1 MGQEVLALVFTAVAG
16 YLLGSINWSIILT
29 WFFKNKE
36 DIREYGSGNAGM
48 TNVLRSVG
56 KLPAV
61 LTFVGDFLKCVVALL
76 LSQAFVALL
85 APESVE
91 FYDVARYVAGVAC
104 VLGHIFPI
112 YYGFRGGKGVVTS
125 AAMIALTDWRVFLLV
140 LLTFAIVFASKRIVS
155 LASVVCAALYPVYTF
170 LFLFLVEF
178 EGSPCQT
185 TAPTAWPTCCSPRRP
200 PCYRP
205 DGDCKAQGEHRPPA
219 AGGGKAHHVGQGQI
233 KPPGGTWLFL

>member
-61 LTFVGDFLKCVVALL
+61 LTFVGDFLKCVAAVL
-76 LSQAFVALL
+76 LSQGFVLWL
-85 APESVE
+85 APGGEE
-91 FYDVARYVAGVAC
+91 LFDVARYVAGVAC
-104 VLGHIFPI
+104 VLGHIFPV

-140 LLTFAIVFASKRIVS
+140 LLTFIIVFAAKRIVS
-155 LASVVCAALYPVYTF
+155 LASVACAALYPVFTF
-170 LFLFLVEF
+170 LFLFLAEF
-178 EGSPCQT
+178 SGSPLQHHGDHSLGYVLFA
-185 TAPTAWPTCCSPRRP
+185 TAASLFIGLTVLIKHKSNIGRLLR
-200 PCYRP
+200 
-205 DGDCKAQGEHRPPA
+205 GEEKPISF
-219 AGGGKAHHVGQGQI
+219 GKKGA
-233 KPPGGTWLFL
+233 

>member
-1 MGQEVLALVFTAVAG
+1 MGYELLALALTALAG

-29 WFFKNKE
+29 WLFKDRE
-36 DIREYGSGNAGM
+36 DIREFGSGNTGM
-48 TNVLRSVG
+48 TNVLRTVG
-56 KLPAV
+56 KKAAV
-61 LTFVGDFLKCVVALL
+61 LTFAGDFLKCVVALL

-91 FYDVARYVAGVAC
+91 FYGVARYVAGVAC

-140 LLTFAIVFASKRIVS
+140 LLTFAIVFAAKRIVS
-155 LASVVCAALYPVYTF
+155 LASVVCAALYPVFTF

-178 EGSPCQT
+178 SGSPLANHGDRSLAYVLFA
-185 TAPTAWPTCCSPRRP
+185 TAASLFIGLTVVVKH
-200 PCYRP
+200 
-205 DGDCKAQGEHRPPA
+205 KANIGRLLRGEEKPITL
-219 AGGGKAHHVGQGQI
+219 GKG
-233 KPPGGTWLFL
+233 KR

>member
-1 MGQEVLALVFTAVAG
+1 MGYELLALALTALAG

-29 WFFKNKE
+29 WLFKDRE
-36 DIREYGSGNAGM
+36 DIREFGSGNAGM
-48 TNVLRSVG
+48 TNVLRTVG
-56 KLPAV
+56 KKAAV
-61 LTFVGDFLKCVVALL
+61 LTFAGDFLKCVVALL

-91 FYDVARYVAGVAC
+91 FYGVARYVAGVAC

-140 LLTFAIVFASKRIVS
+140 LLTFAVVFAAKRIVS
-155 LASVVCAALYPVYTF
+155 LASVVCAALYPVFTF

-178 EGSPCQT
+178 SGSPLANHGDRSLAYVLFA
-185 TAPTAWPTCCSPRRP
+185 TAASLFIGLTVVVKH
-200 PCYRP
+200 
-205 DGDCKAQGEHRPPA
+205 KANIGRLLRGEEKPITL
-219 AGGGKAHHVGQGQI
+219 GKG
-233 KPPGGTWLFL
+233 KR

>member
-1 MGQEVLALVFTAVAG
+1 MGYELLALALTALAG

-29 WFFKNKE
+29 WLFKDRE
-36 DIREYGSGNAGM
+36 DIREFGSGNAGM
-48 TNVLRSVG
+48 TNVLRTVG
-56 KLPAV
+56 KKAAV
-61 LTFVGDFLKCVVALL
+61 LTFAGDFLKCVVALL

-91 FYDVARYVAGVAC
+91 FYGVARYVAGVAC

-140 LLTFAIVFASKRIVS
+140 LLTFAIVFSAKRIVS
-155 LASVVCAALYPVYTF
+155 LASVVCAALYPVFTF

-178 EGSPCQT
+178 SGSPLANHGDRSLAYVLFA
-185 TAPTAWPTCCSPRRP
+185 TAASLFIGLTVVVKH
-200 PCYRP
+200 
-205 DGDCKAQGEHRPPA
+205 KANIGRLLRGEEKPITL
-219 AGGGKAHHVGQGQI
+219 GKG
-233 KPPGGTWLFL
+233 KR

>member
-29 WFFKNKE
+29 WFFKDKE
-36 DIREYGSGNAGM
+36 DIRKYGSGNAGM

-61 LTFVGDFLKCVVALL
+61 LTFAGDFLKCVAAWL
-76 LSQAFVALL
+76 LSQAFVAWL
-85 APESVE
+85 APASVE
-91 FYDVARYVAGVAC
+91 FYDVARYVAGMAC

-140 LLTFAIVFASKRIVS
+140 LLAFAIVFAWKRIVS
-155 LASVVCAALYPVYTF
+155 LASVVCAALYPVFTF
-170 LFLFLVEF
+170 LFLFLAEF
-178 EGSPCQT
+178 SGSPL
-185 TAPTAWPTCCSPRRP
+185 PSH
-200 PCYRP
+200 
-205 DGDCKAQGEHRPPA
+205 GEHSLAYVLFATLA
-219 AGGGKAHHVGQGQI
+219 AVFI
-233 KPPGGTWLFL
+233 GGTVLVKHRANIGRLRRGEEKPVIFGKKK

>member
-1 MGQEVLALVFTAVAG
+1 MGYEVVALFLTAVAG

-56 KLPAV
+56 KLPAA
-61 LTFVGDFLKCVVALL
+61 LTFVGDFLKCVAALL
-76 LSQAFVALL
+76 LAMGFVALASRL
-85 APESVE
+85 GGFEASEL
-91 FYDVARYVAGVAC
+91 YDVAKYVAGVAC
-104 VLGHIFPI
+104 VLGHIFPV

-140 LLTFAIVFASKRIVS
+140 LLTFAIVFAAKRIVS
-155 LASVVCAALYPVYTF
+155 LASVVCAALYPVFTF

-178 EGSPCQT
+178 EGSPLQHHGSHT
-185 TAPTAWPTCCSPRRP
+185 FAYLLFATAASLFIGLTVIVKHRANIGRLLR
-200 PCYRP
+200 
-205 DGDCKAQGEHRPPA
+205 GEEKPIVL
-219 AGGGKAHHVGQGQI
+219 GKKKG
-233 KPPGGTWLFL
+233 

>member
-1 MGQEVLALVFTAVAG
+1 MGYELLALALTALAG

-29 WFFKNKE
+29 WLFKDRE
-36 DIREYGSGNAGM
+36 DIREFGSGNAGM
-48 TNVLRSVG
+48 TNVLRTVG
-56 KLPAV
+56 KKAAV
-61 LTFVGDFLKCVVALL
+61 LTFAGDFLKCVVALL

-91 FYDVARYVAGVAC
+91 FYGVARYVAGVAC

-140 LLTFAIVFASKRIVS
+140 LLTFAIVFAAKRIVS
-155 LASVVCAALYPVYTF
+155 LASVVCAALYPVFTF

-178 EGSPCQT
+178 SGSPLASHGDRSLAYVLFA
-185 TAPTAWPTCCSPRRP
+185 TAASLFIGLTVVVKH
-200 PCYRP
+200 
-205 DGDCKAQGEHRPPA
+205 KANIGRLLRGEEKPITL
-219 AGGGKAHHVGQGQI
+219 GKG
-233 KPPGGTWLFL
+233 KR